1 MSVWSGWQSD
11 LLNAAG
17 FPNSAA
23 NQQFLTAWHQHAT
36 SNCTRNP
43 VDISKQVSGY
53 SVCHHLDAGRTANNY
68 PSQTAAAQAFK
79 GQVFGSEYL
88 SLNAGFFNSSLDV
101 TNASADLV
109 AEIRTWGSADFATY
123 LTNQT
128 SAASGGGSGAKS
140 PGIHKGWSELRK
152 SVTGNLVGS
161 VSESGR
167 MTRAALRSLE
177 RARKVKL

>member
-1 MSVWSGWQSD
+1 MSVWNGWQSD

-17 FPNSAA
+17 FPDSTA
-23 NQQFLTAWHQHAT
+23 NRDFLTAWHQHAT

-68 PSQTAAAQAFK
+68 PSQSAAADAFK

-88 SLNAGFFNSSLDV
+88 TLNSGFFASSLDV
-101 TNASADLV
+101 TNASASLV
-109 AEIRTWGSADFATY
+109 AEIRVWGSADFAAY

-128 SAASGGGSGAKS
+128 ASASGSGSGVNT
-140 PGIHKGWSELRK
+140 PGIHKGWTALRK
-152 SVTGNLVGS
+152 SVTHDLVGS

-167 MTRAALRSLE
+167 LTRQALRSLE